1 MSRYRLGS
9 LFSGIGGLELGF
21 EMTGEFE
28 TVFQVEIDP
37 WARRVLSKHWPQ
49 VARYEDVRSVGRHNL
64 PDVDVLV
71 GGFPCQDLSL
81 AGRGAGLAGERS
93 GLWWEFH
100 RLIGE
105 LRPRIAVLEN
115 VPGLLVRGMDDVL
128 GGLAALGYDASWQ
141 VVSAASQ
148 GAPHIRDRVFIV
160 AHTANHG
167 PRRGQ
172 QQPQGREATRD
183 VADPHGERLEEQH
196 APRVAGDA
204 GRAPWRVDTRG
215 GQWAIEPAIRRVV
228 DGVPRRVD
236 RLRGLGNAVVPQVAY
251 FVAQRVL
258 ASGLLDARME
268 VAA

>member
-172 QQPQGREATRD
+172 QQPTPTVNDSKNSTLPASQATRD
-183 VADPHGERLEEQH
+183 GLPGELIREGVSGQLSPLFVEWLMGF
-196 APRVAGDA
+196 PAGWTD
-204 GRAPWRVDTRG
+204 
-215 GQWAIEPAIRRVV
+215 
-228 DGVPRRVD
+228 
-236 RLRGLGNAVVPQVAY
+236 LG
-251 FVAQRVL
+251 
-258 ASGLLDARME
+258 D
-268 VAA
+268 